1 MKVHLLIFILIF
13 ILILIIHSI
22 DIIEIIEIKCNH
34 TNRLGEYERDIIT
47 RYITTEYETAVNY
60 LDDIDTIHFYMID
73 TKNDVLISYFHITQ
87 SNDKYFINY
96 AYTNEKY
103 RNKGYMKKLLSYSL
117 DVCKDLNIEKVYSWT
132 KLTNKNSQK
141 LFTSMKFQTDS
152 IEDGNITF
160 VMYL

>member
-1 MKVHLLIFILIF
+1 
-13 ILILIIHSI
+13 
-22 DIIEIIEIKCNH
+22 
-34 TNRLGEYERDIIT
+34 
-47 RYITTEYETAVNY
+47 
-60 LDDIDTIHFYMID
+60 
-73 TKNDVLISYFHITQ
+73 
-87 SNDKYFINY
+87 
-96 AYTNEKY
+96 
-103 RNKGYMKKLLSYSL
+103 MKKLLSYSL

>member
-1 MKVHLLIFILIF
+1 MKFHLLIFILIIFIF
-13 ILILIIHSI
+13 ILFSQSI
-22 DIIEIIEIKCNH
+22 DIKCNH
-34 TNRLGEYERDIIT
+34 SSRLGEYERDIIT
-47 RYITTEYETAVNY
+47 RYITTEYETAINY

-73 TKNDVLISYFHITQ
+73 TKNDILISYFHITQ
-87 SNDKYFINY
+87 SNHKYFINY

-141 LFTSMKFQTDS
+141 LFTSMKFQTHS
-152 IEDGNITF
+152 IKDENITF
-160 VMYL
+160 VIYL